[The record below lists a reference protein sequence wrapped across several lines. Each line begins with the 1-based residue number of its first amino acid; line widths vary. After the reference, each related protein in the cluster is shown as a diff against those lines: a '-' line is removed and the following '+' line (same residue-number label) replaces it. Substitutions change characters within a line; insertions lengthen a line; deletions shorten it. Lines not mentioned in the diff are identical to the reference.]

1 VSTTARKPRSR
12 AAPPRR
18 TQAERREGTIRKLLD
33 AATDTLIDVGYAGA
47 TVQAICARA
56 GVSQGGLFRHF
67 PTREALIA
75 AVGAD
80 VGRSILADFRAK
92 FDASR
97 KKEEPLALAI
107 RLLREQ
113 CRSRPNQAWYELA
126 MAART
131 NETLRRA
138 LEPVA
143 LQYYADIE
151 ALAREVSPELALRF
165 GKDFSLM
172 VQTVIAIFDG
182 ERLHGFVVG
191 DDRTGDRRLDLVEAF
206 IRTLAR

>member
-1 VSTTARKPRSR
+1 MK
-12 AAPPRR
+12 APKRR

-33 AATDTLIDVGYAGA
+33 AATDTLIEVGYAGA

-80 VGRSILADFRAK
+80 VGRAILADFRAE
-92 FDASR
+92 FDAQR
-97 KKEEPLALAI
+97 KREDPLPLAI
-107 RLLREQ
+107 RLLRAQ
-113 CRSRPNQAWYELA
+113 CGSRPNQAWYELA

-138 LEPVA
+138 LAPVA
-143 LQYYADIE
+143 VQYYADIE
-151 ALAREVSPELALRF
+151 ALAREVAPELALRF
-165 GKDFSLM
+165 GADFPLM

-182 ERLHGFVVG
+182 EQLHGFVVG
-191 DDRTGDRRLDLVEAF
+191 DAAASERRVELVEAF
-206 IRTLAR
+206 VRTLAR

>member
-1 VSTTARKPRSR
+1 MALRKPK
-12 AAPPRR
+12 PRR
-18 TQAERREGTIRKLLD
+18 TQVERREGTIRKLLD
-33 AATDTLIDVGYAGA
+33 AAADTLIEVGYSGA

-80 VGRSILADFRAK
+80 VGAFLIADFRAK
-92 FDASR
+92 FEAHR
-97 KKEEPLALAI
+97 KKEEPLSLAI

-131 NETLRRA
+131 NETLRAA
-138 LEPVA
+138 LAPVA
-143 LQYYADIE
+143 TRYYADIE
-151 ALAREVSPELALRF
+151 ALARDVAPELALRF
-165 GKDFSLM
+165 GKDFSLL
-172 VQTVIAIFDG
+172 VQTVIAVFDG
-182 ERLHGFVVG
+182 ESLHRFVI
-191 DDRTGDRRLDLVEAF
+191 DDDGSADRRLELVHTF
-206 IRTLAR
+206 VRSLAG